1 MKIVELK
8 YSFIVLF
15 KNKSFIFFISIL
27 GALFLLCC
35 YLVIKL
41 CPKSFG
47 ATQTA
52 IRMDLETITLS
63 EVKSDKGKCYVT
75 SLTCGI

>member
-15 KNKSFIFFISIL
+15 KNKSFIFLISIL

-41 CPKSFG
+41 CPNLLG
-47 ATQTA
+47 PHRQQYGWT
-52 IRMDLETITLS
+52 
-63 EVKSDKGKCYVT
+63 
-75 SLTCGI
+75 